1 VGLWRPKQRSQVVS
15 DLSHA
20 VSIRHSQGYEGYDK
34 FVAEIKTAESIISGA
49 GHQTHVL
56 PIGVGF
62 LVYVLDCGVK
72 AIWLSFGDNLRS
84 WVEHVRQHSGP
95 NKPLIVILVS
105 TVEEAGFALEECKAD
120 IIVAQGNESGGHGLG
135 ASSPLTT
142 LLPLITQKYPH
153 AIVLAAGGLATGAHL
168 ASMLALGAEGAVFGT
183 RFLVSEESLY
193 SAEQKKAV
201 RDAKGPRA
209 TIRTTAFDEVRGSLG
224 WPSGIDG
231 RGLANQIVSDQLDGQ
246 LSLEERKRRYQIG
259 TQQKDA
265 NSMVVW
271 AGTGVDMVNDNKPAR
286 TILMELHRQAIE
298 NLMRVGRAIER
309 K

>member
-1 VGLWRPKQRSQVVS
+1 
-15 DLSHA
+15 
-20 VSIRHSQGYEGYDK
+20 
-34 FVAEIKTAESIISGA
+34 
-49 GHQTHVL
+49 
-56 PIGVGF
+56 
-62 LVYVLDCGVK
+62 
-72 AIWLSFGDNLRS
+72 
-84 WVEHVRQHSGP
+84 
-95 NKPLIVILVS
+95 
-105 TVEEAGFALEECKAD
+105 
-120 IIVAQGNESGGHGLG
+120 
-135 ASSPLTT
+135 
-142 LLPLITQKYPH
+142 
-153 AIVLAAGGLATGAHL
+153 
-168 ASMLALGAEGAVFGT
+168 MLALGAEGAVFGT

-286 TILMELHRQAIE
+286 TILMELHHQAIE

>member
-1 VGLWRPKQRSQVVS
+1 LNESP
-15 DLSHA
+15 
-20 VSIRHSQGYEGYDK
+20 EGAQK
-34 FVAEIKTAESIISGA
+34 ALT
-49 GHQTHVL
+49 
-56 PIGVGF
+56 
-62 LVYVLDCGVK
+62 YVLDRGVK
-72 AIWLSFGDNLRS
+72 AIWLSFGDNLSS

-120 IIVAQGNESGGHGLG
+120 IIVAQGTSINLLTDPEYNRSNPGNESGGHGLG

-209 TIRTTAFDEVRGSLG
+209 TIRTTAFDEVNDTSRVLHYDPLLFHMLILNLQVRGSLG

-286 TILMELHRQAIE
+286 VRSRHSQLTWSVTEFGLIRPSLWNYITKPL
-298 NLMRVGRAIER
+298 
-309 K
+309 KT